1 MWVCTLITYKV
12 SFHQTTH
19 TKIQPNC
26 TVWPCFAMI
35 VTCLLIHV
43 YLQLLSRDIPGSRT
57 GTSSRIGHFRDQTLE
72 CIRPCQSRDRLSPG
86 RPVNG
91 LPSSVHHSSQF
102 CHRFSPLKKAMKMT
116 QKSLLPV
123 YLINLETY
131 KVTSKII
138 HINNKTQ
145 NYILMCDWHIMVDTS
160 IYNYLNAEKTIFYFR
175 DFH

>member
-1 MWVCTLITYKV
+1 MWVYTLITYKV

-19 TKIQPNC
+19 TKMQPNR

-57 GTSSRIGHFRDQTLE
+57 GTSSHIGHFRDQMLE
-72 CIRPCQSRDRLSPG
+72 CIRPCQSRDRLSPE

-102 CHRFSPLKKAMKMT
+102 CHRFSPLKKNNEDDT
-116 QKSLLPV
+116 
-123 YLINLETY
+123 
-131 KVTSKII
+131 KIF
-138 HINNKTQ
+138 T
-145 NYILMCDWHIMVDTS
+145 TS
-160 IYNYLNAEKTIFYFR
+160 ISYKFR
-175 DFH
+175 NIQS